1 MTPLPRVRWG
11 WYECST
17 YWRFNFARTSSNIWL
32 KWDAEEVL
40 QQRDNKHSKR
50 NQMSIETVSVEQT
63 MGNTTKLKWKGE
75 MGWGNGFEVR
85 CGLEGLPP
93 VVVTLFGRVGVG
105 SNHQVEAASL
115 AGSSGLGVG
124 RHDIGWLNTLNR
136 RAGREYPPGNF
147 TLSSFEVTWWILSS
161 ISSADCI

>member
-1 MTPLPRVRWG
+1 M
-11 WYECST
+11 
-17 YWRFNFARTSSNIWL
+17 
-32 KWDAEEVL
+32 EEVL

-63 MGNTTKLKWKGE
+63 MGNAMKLKWKGE

-85 CGLEGLPP
+85 WDGGMGSRWDEWGVVSEVSLGLWWRHLAD
-93 VVVTLFGRVGVG
+93 LGVG

-124 RHDIGWLNTLNR
+124 RHDIGRLNTLNG

-147 TLSSFEVTWWILSS
+147 TLSSCEVTWWILSS
-161 ISSADCI
+161 SSSVECI